1 MLSANESRRILAV
14 VEPGTARADALS
26 FPLCCSTSLPA
37 VMFTIVLMPVKKFLM
52 QPNYVM
58 PSCLSNPTLPLN
70 FADSYC
76 PRYKLLL
83 NFVAILPLQ
92 FLPPEPSCFAAMS
105 GGSCMTYL
113 EVSGGLHTHLA
124 LLMPPNNSLFSTAC
138 EFHEK

>member
-76 PRYKLLL
+76 P
-83 NFVAILPLQ
+83 PLQ
-92 FLPPEPSCFAAMS
+92 APSQLCSHLTTSILATRAQLLCSHVWRIMHDLS
-105 GGSCMTYL
+105 GSFWRITHTPCSTYA
-113 EVSGGLHTHLA
+113 T
-124 LLMPPNNSLFSTAC
+124 
-138 EFHEK
+138 